1 MTSIPDYRAKALTR
15 TIKGLKEDLV
25 DDEKGPRIST
35 MRSYRY
41 AIVTYQPDDEWEL
54 RAQIRELSD
63 ELTTIGWVVHSISL
77 HRLMLQRLQ
86 REYGE
91 EILQRFIEMEKKLS
105 QRAPDRAMK
114 FLKSKLIQ
122 AIEGPDGLAR
132 DISDEIHELVD
143 RDPER
148 ADQMVVFLGHTGA
161 LYPFMRTS
169 ALLKH
174 LDGHTRNV
182 PVILLYPGATDS
194 DNGLSFMGQLEPH
207 QDYRPRIYSAET
219 YKL

>member
-1 MTSIPDYRAKALTR
+1 MSTIPDYRAKALTR

-35 MRSYRY
+35 MRSYRF

-63 ELTTIGWVVHSISL
+63 ELTSIGWVVHSISL
-77 HRLMLQRLQ
+77 HRLMLQRLL

-91 EILQRFIEMEKKLS
+91 DILERFIEMEKKLA
-105 QRAPDRAMK
+105 QIAPDRAAK
-114 FLKSKLIQ
+114 FLRDKVIQ

-132 DISDEIHELVD
+132 DISEEINELVD
-143 RDPER
+143 DDPGR

-174 LDGHTRNV
+174 LDGHTQNV
-182 PVILLYPGATDS
+182 PVILLYPGDKDS
-194 DNGLSFMGQLEPH
+194 DGGLSFMGELEPH
-207 QDYRPRIYSAET
+207 KDYRPRIYCSDT
-219 YKL
+219 YKF